1 MPRRGRDRTAGAVSG
16 AGGAAARGAGA
27 SGGGGPGLVT
37 LVGAGPGDP
46 GLLTERGR
54 AALAAA
60 DDVVYDAL
68 VSERIV
74 AGCGGRRHF
83 VGKRAGAQALP
94 QAGIEAL
101 LIRLARAGRRVCR
114 LKGGDPFLFGRGGE
128 EVEALERA
136 GVAYQ
141 VIPGVTAALGAAAY
155 CGAPLTHRERSSSV
169 AFCTG
174 HAEPVPVPAADT
186 IVYYM
191 AAAQLARVAAAVL
204 AAGWPA
210 STPVLI
216 VRDATLPQQRSTA
229 TDLGRIRAGAVTAVS
244 PSVIVVGGAAARPAA
259 DGRAAGG
266 RAAGAGWYAQRR
278 KVLVT
283 GLRAEPFAHLGEVI
297 HTPLIDTA
305 PAADPTAVRS
315 AIGRLGA
322 GPAAGAGAFDL
333 IAFASR
339 PAVEHFARELLDAG
353 RDARALA
360 GAAIAASGEATAA
373 ALARF
378 GLRADVTGD
387 GSGAGGLER
396 ACAAAGVRGARILLP
411 ASDLTRP
418 ALADGLRAAGARV
431 EVVTCYRTVPRP
443 DPVRQELAGID
454 AAAFSSPSGVAA
466 FRALYG
472 GDPPAGLQLLAL
484 GELTAQAVRNAYPN
498 RAVRVL
504 PRRPEK
510 FM

>member
-1 MPRRGRDRTAGAVSG
+1 MPRRRRDRTAGAVSG
-16 AGGAAARGAGA
+16 AGGAAAGSAGA
-27 SGGGGPGLVT
+27 CGGGGPGLVT

-74 AGCGGRRHF
+74 AVCGGRRHF

-101 LIRLARAGRRVCR
+101 LIRLAGAGRRVCR

-136 GVAYQ
+136 GVAYR

-204 AAGWPA
+204 DAGWPA

-229 TDLGRIRAGAVTAVS
+229 TDLGRIRGGAVTAVS
-244 PSVIVVGGAAARPAA
+244 PSVIVVGGAARS
-259 DGRAAGG
+259 GAGG
-266 RAAGAGWYAQRR
+266 GWYAQRR

-305 PAADPTAVRS
+305 PAADRTAVRR

-322 GPAAGAGAFDL
+322 GPAAGAGAGAFDL

-339 PAVEHFARELLDAG
+339 PAVEHFAREVLDAG

-360 GAAIAASGEATAA
+360 GAAIAASGAATAA

-387 GSGAGGLER
+387 GSGAGGLVR

-411 ASDLTRP
+411 ASDLARP

-443 DPVRQELAGID
+443 GPARQELAGID
-454 AAAFSSPSGVAA
+454 DAAFSSPSGVAA

-472 GDPPAGLQLLAL
+472 GDLPAGLQLLAL
-484 GELTAQAVRNAYPN
+484 GELTAQAARNAYPH
-498 RAVRVL
+498 REVSVL
-504 PRRPEK
+504 PT
-510 FM
+510 

>member
-1 MPRRGRDRTAGAVSG
+1 MS
-16 AGGAAARGAGA
+16 
-27 SGGGGPGLVT
+27 GPGRVT

-54 AALAAA
+54 DALAAA

-74 AGCGGRRHF
+74 AACRGRRHF
-83 VGKRAGAQALP
+83 VGKRAGVRALP

-101 LIRLARAGRRVCR
+101 LVRLARAGRRVCR
-114 LKGGDPFLFGRGGE
+114 LKGGDPFVFGRGGE
-128 EVEALERA
+128 EVEALQRA
-136 GVAYQ
+136 GVEYQ
-141 VIPGVTAALGAAAY
+141 VIPGVTAALGAAAF
-155 CGAPLTHRERSSSV
+155 CGAALTHRERSSSV

-174 HAEPVPVPAADT
+174 HAEPVPVPAVDT

-191 AAAQLARVAAAVL
+191 AAASLARVAAAVL

-229 TDLGRIRAGAVTAVS
+229 TDLGRIRAGAVTAAS
-244 PSVIVVGGAAARPAA
+244 PSVVVVGGAAAGAAA
-259 DGRAAGG
+259 DG
-266 RAAGAGWYAQRR
+266 GWYARRR

-283 GLRAEPFAHLGEVI
+283 GLRAEPFVHLGEVI

-305 PAADPTAVRS
+305 PAADRAAVRR
-315 AIGRLGA
+315 AFGRLGA
-322 GPAAGAGAFDL
+322 GPAAFDHV
-333 IAFASR
+333 AFASR
-339 PAVEHFARELLDAG
+339 AAVDHFTRELLGAG

-360 GAAIAASGEATAA
+360 GVTVAAAGAATAA

-387 GSGAGGLER
+387 GSGAAGLAA

-418 ALADGLRAAGARV
+418 ALAGGLRAAGNAV
-431 EVVTCYRTVPRP
+431 EVVTFYRTVPRP
-443 DPVRQELAGID
+443 DPVREELAGID
-454 AAAFSSPSGVAA
+454 VAAFSSPSGAAA

-472 GDPPAGLQLLAL
+472 GGLPAGLELLAL
-484 GELTAQAVRNAYPN
+484 GELTAQAVRDAYPR

-504 PRRPEK
+504 SGSAAPAAPGPGASCAAP
-510 FM
+510 

>member
-16 AGGAAARGAGA
+16 PGGAAARGARA

-74 AGCGGRRHF
+74 AVCGGRRHF

-229 TDLGRIRAGAVTAVS
+229 TDLGRIRGGAVTAVS
-244 PSVIVVGGAAARPAA
+244 PSVIVVGGAARS
-259 DGRAAGG
+259 GAGG
-266 RAAGAGWYAQRR
+266 GWYAQRR

-305 PAADPTAVRS
+305 PAADPTAVRR

-339 PAVEHFARELLDAG
+339 PAVEHFAREVLDAG

-360 GAAIAASGEATAA
+360 GAAIAASGVATAA

-387 GSGAGGLER
+387 GSGAGGLVR

-411 ASDLTRP
+411 ASDLAQP

-443 DPVRQELAGID
+443 DPVRQELTGID
-454 AAAFSSPSGVAA
+454 DAAFSSPSGVAA

-472 GDPPAGLQLLAL
+472 GDLPAGLQLLAL
-484 GELTAQAVRNAYPN
+484 GELTAQAVRNAYPH
-498 RAVRVL
+498 RAIRVL
-504 PRRPEK
+504 PL
-510 FM
+510 

>member
-1 MPRRGRDRTAGAVSG
+1 MS
-16 AGGAAARGAGA
+16 GAAA
-27 SGGGGPGLVT
+27 GGGRVPGQVT

-46 GLLTERGR
+46 GLLTGRGR

-68 VSERIV
+68 VPERIV
-74 AGCGGRRHF
+74 AVCRGRRHF

-94 QAGIEAL
+94 QAGIESL

-114 LKGGDPFLFGRGGE
+114 LKGGDPFVFGRGGE

-136 GVAYQ
+136 GVEYQ
-141 VIPGVTAALGAAAY
+141 VIPGVTAALGAAAF
-155 CGAPLTHRERSSSV
+155 CGAALTHRDRSSSV

-174 HAEPVPVPAADT
+174 HAEPVPVPATDT

-191 AAAQLARVAAAVL
+191 AAASLTRVAAAVL

-229 TDLGRIRAGAVTAVS
+229 TDLGRIRAGAVTAAS
-244 PSVIVVGGAAARPAA
+244 PSVVVVGGAAAPA
-259 DGRAAGG
+259 AAGG
-266 RAAGAGWYAQRR
+266 GWYARRR

-305 PAADPTAVRS
+305 PAADRAALRR

-322 GPAAGAGAFDL
+322 GPDAFDHV
-333 IAFASR
+333 AFASR
-339 PAVEHFARELLDAG
+339 PAVDHVFRELFDAG
-353 RDARALA
+353 LDARALA
-360 GAAIAASGEATAA
+360 GVRIAAAGAATAA

-387 GSGAGGLER
+387 GSGAGGLVN

-418 ALADGLRAAGARV
+418 ALAGGLRAAGNQV
-431 EVVTCYRTVPRP
+431 EVVTCYRTVPRA
-443 DPVRQELAGID
+443 DPVREELAGID

-472 GDPPAGLQLLAL
+472 GELPDGLLLLAL
-484 GELTAQAVRNAYPN
+484 GELTAQAVRGAYPR
-498 RAVRVL
+498 RAVRAL
-504 PRRPEK
+504 SGSDAPGAPGRAANCAAP
-510 FM
+510 

>member
-1 MPRRGRDRTAGAVSG
+1 MSSADGGPGGGAG
-16 AGGAAARGAGA
+16 AGG
-27 SGGGGPGLVT
+27 GGGDPGLVT

-54 AALAAA
+54 AALTAA

-101 LIRLARAGRRVCR
+101 LVRLARAGRRVCR

-216 VRDATLPQQRSTA
+216 VRDATLPQQRTTA
-229 TDLGRIRAGAVTAVS
+229 TDLGRIRGGAVTAVS
-244 PSVIVVGGAAARPAA
+244 PSVIVVGAAARS
-259 DGRAAGG
+259 GAGG
-266 RAAGAGWYAQRR
+266 GWYAQRR

-305 PAADPTAVRS
+305 PAADRAAVRQ

-339 PAVEHFARELLDAG
+339 PAVEHFAREVLDAG

-360 GAAIAASGEATAA
+360 GAVIAASGAATAA

-387 GSGAGGLER
+387 GSGAGGLVR

-484 GELTAQAVRNAYPN
+484 GELTAQAVRNAYPH
-498 RAVRVL
+498 RTVRVV
-504 PRRPEK
+504 PPMAHAST
-510 FM
+510 FFDQGGVAVD

>member
-1 MPRRGRDRTAGAVSG
+1 MSG
-16 AGGAAARGAGA
+16 AGGRGR
-27 SGGGGPGLVT
+27 VT

-54 AALAAA
+54 DALAAA

-74 AGCGGRRHF
+74 AACRGRRHF
-83 VGKRAGAQALP
+83 VGKRAGVRALP

-101 LIRLARAGRRVCR
+101 LVRLARAGRRVCR

-136 GVAYQ
+136 GVEYQ
-141 VIPGVTAALGAAAY
+141 VIPGVTAALGAAAF
-155 CGAPLTHRERSSSV
+155 CGAALTHRDRSSSV

-174 HAEPVPVPAADT
+174 HAEPVPVPAVDT

-191 AAAQLARVAAAVL
+191 AAASLARVAAAVL

-216 VRDATLPQQRSTA
+216 VRDATRPQQRSTA
-229 TDLGRIRAGAVTAVS
+229 TDLGRIRAGAVTAAS
-244 PSVIVVGGAAARPAA
+244 PSVIVVGGAAAGAAA
-259 DGRAAGG
+259 DG
-266 RAAGAGWYAQRR
+266 GWYARRR

-283 GLRAEPFAHLGEVI
+283 GLRAEPFLHLGEVI

-305 PAADPTAVRS
+305 PAADRAAVRR
-315 AIGRLGA
+315 ALGRLGA
-322 GPAAGAGAFDL
+322 GPAAFDHVAFS
-333 IAFASR
+333 SR
-339 PAVEHFARELLDAG
+339 AAADHFTRELLDAG

-360 GAAIAASGEATAA
+360 GVGVAAAGAATAA

-387 GSGAGGLER
+387 GSGAEGLAA

-418 ALADGLRAAGARV
+418 ALAGGLRAAGNAV
-431 EVVTCYRTVPRP
+431 EVVTFYRTVPRP
-443 DPVRQELAGID
+443 DPVREELTGI
-454 AAAFSSPSGVAA
+454 AMAAFSSPSGAAA

-472 GDPPAGLQLLAL
+472 GRLPAGLELLAL
-484 GELTAQAVRNAYPN
+484 GELTAQAVRSAYPH
-498 RAVRVL
+498 RAVRL
-504 PRRPEK
+504 LSGSAAPAAPGRDASCAAP
-510 FM
+510 